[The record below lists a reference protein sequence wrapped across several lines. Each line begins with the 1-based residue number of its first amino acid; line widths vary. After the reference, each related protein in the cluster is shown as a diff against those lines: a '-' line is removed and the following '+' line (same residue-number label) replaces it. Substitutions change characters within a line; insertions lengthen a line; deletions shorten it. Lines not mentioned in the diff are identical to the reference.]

1 MHDDD
6 RFYLYFAKICNEQVR
21 SIKCTNMWRDLYVY
35 LFYSERRMEFFSYIC
50 ECITIF
56 LKM

>member
-1 MHDDD
+1 MIV
-6 RFYLYFAKICNEQVR
+6 FICIFAKICNKQVR